1 MAFGS
6 INYSKLVYHPK
17 VYYPED
23 PPRLDGWKARRLAGE
38 KVGRSDGW
46 KVGRI
51 SRNFVS
57 APVVTDTSRI
67 QRILEFLL
75 FPDTFG
81 KCWKVGR
88 LND

>member
-57 APVVTDTSRI
+57 APGHRHFPYSKDFGVSPVSRHFWKM
-67 QRILEFLL
+67 LE
-75 FPDTFG
+75 G
-81 KCWKVGR
+81 WKVE
-88 LND
+88 